1 MVPLEV
7 EEQVGPDGG
16 ALGDGDVRVLDP
28 GAGGLD
34 HSLPQ
39 PAVPGAQEGD
49 REVAGGGGRHR
60 GQQGGE
66 GQHLD
71 GGGQL
76 GHLNILISNDNYTGH
91 AVHQI
96 LENLVHD
103 DEVVVILRECGHLL
117 GASSSHCNWGLVQ
130 MQHW

>member
-71 GGGQL
+71 AGDQL
-76 GHLNILISNDNYTGH
+76 GHLNIWISHDNYTGH
-91 AVHQI
+91 AVQ
-96 LENLVHD
+96 NLVHD
-103 DEVVVILRECGHLL
+103 DEVVVILRE
-117 GASSSHCNWGLVQ
+117 SVDIYWGLVLPIAIGG
-130 MQHW
+130 